1 MEALF
6 ALFRCAFPVV
16 HGVEASQP
24 LQLTYRRGEGAGKSA
39 RMCNSWETAPHVRGV
54 TQKVE
59 QGIVR
64 MIDLLNLREE
74 KVALQLLTYATHRV
88 HAKGRQVMPT
98 RAPRPMTPHT
108 FAIKFPPEP
117 GDLRLYL
124 PLEQSLPS
132 PTSLPFSPSFPAV
145 KLHPIHFHHS
155 NLIVT
160 KYGYL
165 VQFEFTFIFQFFVVH
180 SRNNLFA
187 LYLIRR
193 YNSHIDAACR
203 HIQKVSSTQCLIFQ
217 RKRKPVTV

>member
-1 MEALF
+1 MHFSDVYFLWSTALK
-6 ALFRCAFPVV
+6 RVS
-16 HGVEASQP
+16 HG
-24 LQLTYRRGEGAGKSA
+24 LQLTYIPERR
-39 RMCNSWETAPHVRGV
+39 RRWEKCKNVQFLEKTAPHVRGV

-74 KVALQLLTYATHRV
+74 KVALQLLTHRV
-88 HAKGRQVMPT
+88 HGKGRHVMPT

-145 KLHPIHFHHS
+145 
-155 NLIVT
+155 
-160 KYGYL
+160 
-165 VQFEFTFIFQFFVVH
+165 
-180 SRNNLFA
+180 
-187 LYLIRR
+187 
-193 YNSHIDAACR
+193 
-203 HIQKVSSTQCLIFQ
+203 
-217 RKRKPVTV
+217 